1 MLRNPWGHSEW
12 TGAWSD
18 GSKEWTAEWLTLL
31 DHRFGD
37 DGAWWMSCKNLPQL
51 QVNLFLQLIM
61 NHDMGR

>member
-37 DGAWWMSCKNLPQL
+37 DGAWWMSCKNLSQL
-51 QVNLFLQLIM
+51 QMNSFL
-61 NHDMGR
+61 